1 MSRCILIIVAIH
13 MMFIVGQAMAQQ
25 GVYYTG
31 ITTVSPM
38 PPPLT
43 EQEISDPDFW
53 KRQKAAVLRQDAN
66 GMNLWERG
74 RYCESRE
81 SEVNRFAEISLEWV
95 YNHDLWVSPSKGFI
109 PHGVAISD
117 QQTIRT
123 YAEVAFRDMRY
134 VKGDGADIGKCDE
147 IALFAIRRILGH
159 MERYPADEE

>member
-1 MSRCILIIVAIH
+1 MNRCILFLIMLYASP
-13 MMFIVGQAMAQQ
+13 ALSQQ
-25 GVYYTG
+25 GIYYTG
-31 ITTVSPM
+31 TTGVSSVTQ
-38 PPPLT
+38 PLS
-43 EQEISDPDFW
+43 EREISDPEFW
-53 KRQKAAVLRQDAN
+53 RRQKAAVLRQDAN

-109 PHGVAISD
+109 PHGIAISD

-134 VKGDGADIGKCDE
+134 VKGDGADISKCDE

>member
-1 MSRCILIIVAIH
+1 MLWFISLVAILTS
-13 MMFIVGQAMAQQ
+13 FPAMAQQ
-25 GVYYTG
+25 GVYYNGTAS
-31 ITTVSPM
+31 VSPV

-43 EQEISDPDFW
+43 EREISDPDFW
-53 KRQKAAVLRQDAN
+53 KRQKAAVLSKDAN
-66 GMNLWERG
+66 GMSLWERS
-74 RYCESRE
+74 RHCESRE
-81 SEVNRFAEISLEWV
+81 SEINRFAEISLEWV

-134 VKGDGADIGKCDE
+134 VKGDGADTGKCDE
-147 IALFAIRRILGH
+147 IALFAIRRILRH

>member
-1 MSRCILIIVAIH
+1 MLWLISVVAILAS
-13 MMFIVGQAMAQQ
+13 FPAMAQQ

-31 ITTVSPM
+31 TASVSPV
-38 PPPLT
+38 PPPLS
-43 EQEISDPDFW
+43 EREISDPDFW

-81 SEVNRFAEISLEWV
+81 TEVNRFAEISLEWV
-95 YNHDLWVSPSKGFI
+95 YSHDLWVSPSRGFI

-134 VKGDGADIGKCDE
+134 VKCDGADIGKCDE